1 MTATWRCKAER
12 GRMEITITRLQNG
25 LYQLSFD
32 GKKVAIGTL
41 EAMVR
46 TAEIWK
52 EENYNGLVK

>member
-1 MTATWRCKAER
+1 
-12 GRMEITITRLQNG
+12 MEITITRLPNG

-46 TAEIWK
+46 TAEMWK
-52 EENYNGLVK
+52 EEHYNGLVEQG